1 MRYLWLFLWCCN
13 YCFAQ
18 TKFNL
23 AQVKAKFPDDEMAFL
38 TQIERV
44 TIEIENNKPVIR
56 VFHQKERLFLTDRAS
71 NFADERLYYSET
83 FQEITDLEAFTW
95 IPDKTGFKKNIID
108 DVRTE
113 RPSPGGGIFYD
124 DMLVKKLAY
133 SSAKKGGVGVITYR
147 ERVKD
152 PFMLSGFTF
161 GNFMPILNAEFS
173 VSFPANVKVSYK
185 TYNDQKGI
193 TFSKTTQNGQ
203 TTYRWLAQN
212 IKANPIE
219 AESQSLRYYVPYVQ
233 LFIESYTANG
243 QTTEVL
249 GDVPKLFK
257 HNSNLVRT
265 LNQNIDKQLKTL
277 TDSLTQGKTEIDKT
291 KAIYY
296 WVQDH
301 IKYIA
306 FEEGMGGFVPRQANE
321 VCSKRYGD
329 CKDMASLLT
338 AMLKIA
344 QIPAYL
350 VWIGTREIPFKYA
363 ENPSMGVDNHMIAAI
378 KQNGAWVFLD
388 ATDDRIDYGLP
399 TWHIQG
405 KEAMVMTSN
414 DTYEIVKVPIVP
426 AATNSRR
433 DSTALTWEGRT
444 LSGTGFLTLDGFIK
458 THTQAILQVKSGSE
472 RDEYYQNSF
481 FVRGSNKCTLIK
493 NSNSGLNEREKPLR
507 FVYEFK
513 VPDYIQTVDNEVF
526 INPHLK
532 RTWAD
537 KNIATRRTD
546 WEHDYQWN
554 EENIVTI
561 PIPKNYEVT
570 YIPNNATFVNPNF
583 SFTITY
589 QKQQDQI
596 LVHTKLIQNT
606 LLVKKETFPAWNNLI
621 TALNDAYGEVISMKK
636 SKSP

>member
-1 MRYLWLFLWCCN
+1 MIRYTWLFLWCCN
-13 YCFAQ
+13 VCIAQ

-23 AQVKAKFPDDEMAFL
+23 TQVKAKFPDDEMAYL

-44 TIEIENNKPVIR
+44 KITIENDKPIINT
-56 VFHQKERLFLTDRAS
+56 FHQQERVFLTDRAS
-71 NFADERLYYSET
+71 TFADDRLYYSET
-83 FQEITDLEAFTW
+83 FQEITDLQVFTL
-95 IPDKTGFKKNIID
+95 IPEKTGFKKNIID
-108 DVRTE
+108 DIRTE

-124 DMLVKKLAY
+124 DMLVKKFAY
-133 SSAKKGGVGVITYR
+133 SSAKMGGVGVRTYR

-152 PFMLSGFTF
+152 PFMLSGFIF

-173 VSFPANVKVSYK
+173 VSFPANIKVSYK

-193 TFSKTTQNGQ
+193 TFTKTTQNGQ
-203 TTYRWLAQN
+203 TTYRWTAQN
-212 IKANPIE
+212 IKAQPIE
-219 AESQSLRYYVPYVQ
+219 QESQSLRYYAPQVQ
-233 LFIESYTANG
+233 LFIENYTVNG

-249 GDVPKLFK
+249 GDIKKLFK
-257 HNSNLVRT
+257 HNSSLVRT
-265 LNQNIDKQLKTL
+265 LNQNTDPQLKNL
-277 TDSLTQGKTEIDKT
+277 TDSLTKGKSETDKI

-301 IKYIA
+301 VKYIA
-306 FEEGMGGFVPRQANE
+306 FEEGMGGFVPRQAVD
-321 VCSKRYGD
+321 VCNKRYGD

-344 QIPAYL
+344 QVPSYL
-350 VWIGTREIPFKYA
+350 VWIGTRDIPFKYA
-363 ENPSMGVDNHMIAAI
+363 ENPSMGADNHMIAAV
-378 KQNGAWVFLD
+378 KPKGEWLFLD

-426 AATNSRR
+426 ALTNSRR
-433 DSTALTWEGRT
+433 DSMAVTWEGRT
-444 LSGTGFLTLDGFIK
+444 LKGTGFLTLDGYIK

-472 RDEYYQNSF
+472 REEYYKNSF
-481 FVRGSNKCTLIK
+481 FVRGSNKCMLTK
-493 NSNSGLNEREKPLR
+493 NNDSGLNEREKKLK
-507 FVYEFK
+507 FLYEFK
-513 VPDYIQTVDNEVF
+513 VPDYVQVVGNEVF

-537 KNIATRRTD
+537 KNMATRRTD

-570 YIPNNATFVNPNF
+570 YIPNNATFTNPNF

-589 QKQQDQI
+589 QKQNDQI
-596 LVHTKLIQNT
+596 IVRTKLIQNT
-606 LLVKKETFPAWNNLI
+606 LLVKKELFPAWNNMVA
-621 TALNDAYGEVISMKK
+621 ALNDAYGEVISMKTK
-636 SKSP
+636 